1 MRIMALIIGVLA
13 ILLGGLWLVQGLG
26 LVHIKPVACVAECQ
40 ELKGPST
47 TWAIAGAVTILVGVL
62 LARWSRRP
70 RA

>member
-1 MRIMALIIGVLA
+1 MRIVALIIGVLA

-26 LVHIKPVACVAECQ
+26 LLHIKPVACVAECQ

-47 TWAIAGAVTILVGVL
+47 TWAITGAVTVAVGAL
-62 LARWSRRP
+62 LARWSRKP